1 MEEFC
6 YLQYVLPFGA
16 PSFSCGTNYK
26 IATIGKT
33 HRRSNTII
41 GKETNILIVRY
52 SSSTYSK
59 IGIAIFSIGFVAF
72 TLHNYAKLVH
82 HLINIDY
89 SWKFELAMVI
99 GMLLFQLPFIIKK
112 PVQLKF
118 EYYYNMLFVS
128 LFGALFLW
136 PLLLANRHWQMN
148 DAINI
153 AYFFAVVFVMFLEHK
168 KRVAKLK
175 LPKIISY
182 TWVLYR
188 FVILLFII

>member
-1 MEEFC
+1 
-6 YLQYVLPFGA
+6 
-16 PSFSCGTNYK
+16 
-26 IATIGKT
+26 
-33 HRRSNTII
+33 
-41 GKETNILIVRY
+41 
-52 SSSTYSK
+52 
-59 IGIAIFSIGFVAF
+59 
-72 TLHNYAKLVH
+72 
-82 HLINIDY
+82 
-89 SWKFELAMVI
+89 MVI
-99 GMLLFQLPFIIKK
+99 GTLLFQLPFIIKK

-128 LFGALFLW
+128 LFGALLLW
-136 PLLLANRHWQMN
+136 PLLLANKYLQMN